1 MTKTNLTFKQAISN
15 GAAGYYYWL
24 YEVTQDMCCEK
35 CGFKD
40 GYDPDGNVFCY
51 DQCFDP
57 YEQEYKVYF
66 RKQPGLQKRRGFILL
81 LFLCYKF

>member
-51 DQCFDP
+51 GQCFDT

-66 RKQPGLQKRRGFILL
+66 RKQLVYKRGEGLSFS

>member
-1 MTKTNLTFKQAISN
+1 MKGDTKMTKTNLTFKQAISN

-24 YEVTQDMCCEK
+24 YEVTQDMCCEH

-40 GYDPDGNVFCY
+40 GYDPDGEVFCY
-51 DQCFDP
+51 GQCFDT

-66 RKQPGLQKRRGFILL
+66 RK
-81 LFLCYKF
+81 